1 MDTIFMNSE
10 NSKPSDLQ
18 KLLLNL
24 SEKMNLK
31 KSYKYVTMREKY
43 KNVIEK

>member
-1 MDTIFMNSE
+1 MNSE

>member
-1 MDTIFMNSE
+1 MDAIFMNSE
-10 NSKPSDLQ
+10 NSKPYDPQ